1 MVTASEFLKELEMT
15 EKKNENT
22 QFIVEDLGPTFL
34 SNSGNSN
41 NNSFRSAISNGNGTQ
56 TANTSFTSNLSIT
69 PSSISTQST
78 MVTLIPSPQSAGS
91 TAASLSLV
99 SPTSTNNYE
108 QMLLQQSTPL
118 KLQIDSQSK
127 AVSKSKK
134 LGQILKLASVRGAK
148 V

>member
-1 MVTASEFLKELEMT
+1 MT

-34 SNSGNSN
+34 SNTGNSN
-41 NNSFRSAISNGNGTQ
+41 NNSFRSAISNGNGAQ

-91 TAASLSLV
+91 TATSLSLV